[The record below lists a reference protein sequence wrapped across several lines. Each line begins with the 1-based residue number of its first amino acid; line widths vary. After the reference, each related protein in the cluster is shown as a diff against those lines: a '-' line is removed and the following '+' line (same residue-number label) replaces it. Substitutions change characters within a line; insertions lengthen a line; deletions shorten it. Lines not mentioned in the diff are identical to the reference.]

1 VSVDV
6 AVGVGTPWEYASFVA
21 SSVSEGTKVISING
35 QVQSPDTAPGPF
47 QVLNEM
53 GAEGWELVSVHALI
67 PPSPNAVTPRGVWE
81 YVLKRQRLL

>member
-1 VSVDV
+1 MSVDAAG
-6 AVGVGTPWEYASFVA
+6 AVGTSWEYANFVT
-21 SSVSEGTKVISING
+21 SSVSDGTKVISING
-35 QVQSPDTAPGPF
+35 QIQNPDTAPGPF

-81 YVLKRQRLL
+81 YVLKRQRSR